1 MAMVLVVAVMLV
13 MVSVMVAMV
22 EGFMVVTML
31 DVVSVVDVG

>member
-1 MAMVLVVAVMLV
+1 MAMVLV

-31 DVVSVVDVG
+31 DVVSVVDVR

>member
-1 MAMVLVVAVMLV
+1 MVLVVAVMLV

>member
-1 MAMVLVVAVMLV
+1 MAMVLV

>member
-1 MAMVLVVAVMLV
+1 MAMVLVVAVML
-13 MVSVMVAMV
+13 VMVAMV

>member
-1 MAMVLVVAVMLV
+1 MMAMVLV